1 MKIAIIL
8 TVYFMSV
15 SLNSIRCFK
24 RFHSATRISLASVN
38 PNIDF
43 KDYVGVKI
51 EVEIGKNINVICTSK
66 FLSVKN
72 LVPF

>member
-1 MKIAIIL
+1 MKIATFL
-8 TVYFMSV
+8 TVCFISL

-24 RFHSATRISLASVN
+24 RFHSATRIRLASVN
-38 PNIDF
+38 PNIDI
-43 KDYVGVKI
+43 KDYVDVKI